1 MPYLG
6 MIWHRLQLAEISRT
20 DGHKHAP
27 DSYRRP
33 MLPDEAELLLAGLV
47 GCGGGRVSLTGKP
60 VWELSL
66 VVTVALEFQVGE

>member
-1 MPYLG
+1 
-6 MIWHRLQLAEISRT
+6 
-20 DGHKHAP
+20 
-27 DSYRRP
+27 